1 MPDYSKSI
9 IYKLCCKDPSITD
22 IYIGSTTN
30 FIERK
35 CSHKNCCINKN
46 SKKYNMNVYKF
57 IREHGDWDNWDMV
70 QIEIYGVEK
79 KRDLQTATTN
89 SNSLS
94 VFYLQF
100 PPKTV
105 SRPTD
110 NQMSLSL
117 YNLNYLGYNIPLYDT
132 DSSGNLLTDCTPWN
146 INLKFTKPR
155 RLNTLKKCVAE

>member
-35 CSHKNCCINKN
+35 CSHKNCCINKK

-79 KRDLQTATTN
+79 KKRFTN
-89 SNSLS
+89 KRKILDRRVKKFFKFKYTYSN
-94 VFYLQF
+94 
-100 PPKTV
+100 
-105 SRPTD
+105 
-110 NQMSLSL
+110 
-117 YNLNYLGYNIPLYDT
+117 
-132 DSSGNLLTDCTPWN
+132 
-146 INLKFTKPR
+146 
-155 RLNTLKKCVAE
+155 